1 MRVTQSVITRTLLQ
15 TLSHSKESL
24 HKKQVMLSTGK
35 AIEKPSSDPVN
46 YSKAENF
53 KRKIER
59 NNSFLQNVED
69 ALGWVDNT
77 NSILDNIYSNVI
89 RLKGIA
95 IQGAD
100 KSLNDL
106 ERKTLSEQV
115 EAIIDNVVSAAN
127 STYLG
132 KYVFA
137 GTSTKGEKPFTY
149 DGNQVIYNG
158 NEGKIYR
165 RVADNYSI
173 VLNVTGSQFAST
185 GIFETMINLRDALA
199 ADDQPTVASLIEN
212 IDEVGEKIMNLN
224 AGVGSVRKQLELV
237 KSRLEM
243 ANVNLSSYLSQAED
257 VDMAEAITSYNVE
270 ETAYK
275 AALRVT
281 ANAIQLT
288 LFSFLQ

>member
-89 RLKGIA
+89 RLKEIA

-199 ADDQPTVASLIEN
+199 ADDQSTVASLIEN

-270 ETAYK
+270 ETVYK